1 MMKERDVRLNVI
13 TLDFANE
20 LGQDDDSESDK
31 ENVDEIAE
39 ELLEMT
45 DSKKKGGKE
54 QIGPVE
60 TVNQTSNK
68 DFLVNL
74 TSTIKGAIFPA
85 SVAMEVCKQFK
96 KREVMSRSRYRGT
109 FDVAEDLKLGV
120 QIYPRTREETFPT
133 LKKFS
138 KVAERNNAASAAGV
152 TLQRTYT
159 EVDDAD

>member
-1 MMKERDVRLNVI
+1 
-13 TLDFANE
+13 
-20 LGQDDDSESDK
+20 
-31 ENVDEIAE
+31 
-39 ELLEMT
+39 
-45 DSKKKGGKE
+45 
-54 QIGPVE
+54 
-60 TVNQTSNK
+60 
-68 DFLVNL
+68 
-74 TSTIKGAIFPA
+74 
-85 SVAMEVCKQFK
+85 MEVCKQFK

-138 KVAERNNAASAAGV
+138 KVAERNNSATAAGV

>member
-1 MMKERDVRLNVI
+1 MRLNVI

-31 ENVDEIAE
+31 ENEIAE
-39 ELLEMT
+39 ELLEMA
-45 DSKKKGGKE
+45 DAKKKGKE
-54 QIGPVE
+54 QVGPAE
-60 TVNQTSNK
+60 TTNQTSNK
-68 DFLVNL
+68 DFLQNL

-120 QIYPRTREETFPT
+120 
-133 LKKFS
+133 
-138 KVAERNNAASAAGV
+138 
-152 TLQRTYT
+152 
-159 EVDDAD
+159 